1 MTTGFIIINYNDS
14 KTTIELLNNIL
25 NYGCI
30 NEIVVVDNNS
40 KDDSLIQLKKYQS
53 NRITILS
60 SKLNNGYGAG
70 INIGAKYLINKY
82 GDCNLIVSNSDV
94 IIKNESDLVTLLKD
108 MKADC
113 GMIAPIIKE
122 REGISKGW
130 ICPSPYQDC
139 VLNIPYIHRYLRDK
153 LLNYNEDHY
162 KNDVVEVNV
171 VSGCFF
177 ILDSKSLKAI
187 DFLDENIFLYY
198 EENIL
203 YKKLE
208 QIHKKVYLDSK
219 VNVFHN
225 HSVTID
231 KSMNKLNKYKELKKS
246 QYYFHCVYNNANIVQ
261 RSLLKLSDKFTYLV
275 LMIVYRLKS

>member
-122 REGISKGW
+122 R
-130 ICPSPYQDC
+130 
-139 VLNIPYIHRYLRDK
+139 
-153 LLNYNEDHY
+153 
-162 KNDVVEVNV
+162 
-171 VSGCFF
+171 
-177 ILDSKSLKAI
+177 
-187 DFLDENIFLYY
+187 
-198 EENIL
+198 
-203 YKKLE
+203 
-208 QIHKKVYLDSK
+208 
-219 VNVFHN
+219 
-225 HSVTID
+225 
-231 KSMNKLNKYKELKKS
+231 
-246 QYYFHCVYNNANIVQ
+246 
-261 RSLLKLSDKFTYLV
+261 
-275 LMIVYRLKS
+275 